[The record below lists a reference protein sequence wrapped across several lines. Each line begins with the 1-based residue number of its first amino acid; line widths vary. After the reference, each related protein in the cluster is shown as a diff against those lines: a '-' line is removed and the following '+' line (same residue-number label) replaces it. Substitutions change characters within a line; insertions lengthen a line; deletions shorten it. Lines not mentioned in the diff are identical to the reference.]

1 MSKVKASDISD
12 RAVLSAIRV
21 IQRERDAGRWQGM
34 VGGRVSIW
42 DIQSYL
48 NAWPRKVVR
57 AKLRSMIKR
66 GLIDGCV
73 HYGTDCRGDFIVV
86 EDRDFAAYMAD
97 PRPKKG

>member
-21 IQRERDAGRWQGM
+21 IQKARDNGRWQGNA
-34 VGGRVSIW
+34 GGKASIW
-42 DIQSYL
+42 DIQGYL

-73 HYGTDCRGDFIVV
+73 HYGADCRGDFKVV
-86 EDRDFAAYMAD
+86 SQ
-97 PRPKKG
+97 